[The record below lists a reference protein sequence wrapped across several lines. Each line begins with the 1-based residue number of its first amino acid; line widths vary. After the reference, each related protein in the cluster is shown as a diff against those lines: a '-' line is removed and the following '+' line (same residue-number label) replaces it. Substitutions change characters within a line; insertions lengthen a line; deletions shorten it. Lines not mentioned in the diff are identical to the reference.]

1 MSTPIDQINGWQRE
15 EKSTGGGFY
24 RCPRFT
30 QCAKCSA
37 WRNCNMARK
46 DFAQQSTH
54 PRLGDG
60 LCRHITQSVT
70 VARHSAKLTH

>member
-54 PRLGDG
+54 PRL
-60 LCRHITQSVT
+60 
-70 VARHSAKLTH
+70 